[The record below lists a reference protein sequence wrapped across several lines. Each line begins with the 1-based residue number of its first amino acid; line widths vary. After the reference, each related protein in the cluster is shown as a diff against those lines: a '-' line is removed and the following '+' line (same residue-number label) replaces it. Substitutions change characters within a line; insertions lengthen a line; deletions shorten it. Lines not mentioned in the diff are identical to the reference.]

1 VSPDGLVYEF
11 VLRRGARFHNGEPV
25 RAEDV
30 KFSFERYRGM
40 EHKARPILEAVAVT
54 IPIFPVR
61 RMIVLQASLT
71 SWSPA
76 PAPTI
81 LP

>member
-1 VSPDGLVYEF
+1 MSPDGLVYEF

-40 EHKARPILEAVAVT
+40 EHKLLKDHVAAVDIT
-54 IPIFPVR
+54 D
-61 RMIVLQASLT
+61 S
-71 SWSPA
+71 S
-76 PAPTI
+76 
-81 LP
+81 